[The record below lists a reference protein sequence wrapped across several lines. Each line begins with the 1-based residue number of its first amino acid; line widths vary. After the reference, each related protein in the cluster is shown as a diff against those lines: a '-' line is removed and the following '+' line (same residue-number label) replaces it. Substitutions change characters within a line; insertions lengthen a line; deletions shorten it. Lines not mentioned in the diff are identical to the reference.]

1 MNRKHIPLIA
11 LLVLAAFLV
20 AGCGVAREGVDVRVV
35 EPDGFWQTAVVWPL
49 ARVLISLSD
58 WLKDNQSEYPWGY
71 AIILFTI
78 GIRIVLLP
86 LTYVQ
91 IKGMQSQK
99 DVQPKLQELQKKY
112 GKDRD
117 RLMREQRRLYEEEGI
132 NPLSGC
138 LPILLLVVQM
148 PILFGL
154 YSALVVL
161 GPELDNASFFW
172 IPDLGFPEFT
182 GGLGWITTAFSQ
194 GDYVQLLAYM
204 SLPAFLVIT
213 QFVMSKMTN
222 PAMGGSTSSQAG
234 TMKSMGTIM
243 TVMFGFFSL
252 QVPAGLSLY
261 WVTGNIIQLVQQYVM
276 AKMQAKPDAPA
287 VNTGSGQTATAARP
301 ASASGNHSHRE
312 AYPPVAEGA
321 ASAPAGAN
329 GNTARKRRKKRRKKR
344 G

>member
-35 EPDGFWQTAVVWPL
+35 EPDGMWQTAVVWPL

-78 GIRIVLLP
+78 GIRVVLLP

-172 IPDLGFPEFT
+172 IPDLGFPAFT
-182 GGLGWITTAFSQ
+182 GGLGWITTAFAQ

-213 QFVMSKMTN
+213 QFVMTKMTN

-276 AKMQAKPDAPA
+276 AKMQAKPDAPS
-287 VNTGSGQTATAARP
+287 VNTGSGQGAAAASP

-321 ASAPAGAN
+321 ASTPAGAN
-329 GNTARKRRKKRRKKR
+329 GNPARKRRKKRRKKR